1 MRESRTISPAVPR
14 PAGVTIK
21 SPREL
26 ESMREAGRV
35 VASVIALLR
44 EAVRPGMR
52 TQELD
57 ALAAREIKRLGAK
70 PAFLGYRGFPAT
82 ICVSLNEEIVHGIP
96 GSRLIEDGD
105 LVKMDVGAI
114 VDGLYGDAAVSV
126 QAGTASPEAQALLAT
141 AREALDRGIEAV
153 APGARLG
160 DIGAAVQQHAESRGY
175 GVVREYVGHGIGRLL
190 HEEPQVPNYGLQG
203 RGLLLREGMV
213 LAIEP
218 MVNIGTWQTRLLR
231 DRWTVVTADGSLS
244 AHFEHTV
251 AVTAEGAEVLTA
263 PRK

>member
-1 MRESRTISPAVPR
+1 MRESRTISPAVPA

-44 EAVRPGMR
+44 ESVRPGMR

-57 ALAAREIKRLGAK
+57 ALAAKEIKRMGAK

-96 GSRLIEDGD
+96 GSRVIEDGD
-105 LVKMDVGAI
+105 VVKMDVGAI
-114 VDGLYGDAAVSV
+114 VDGLYGDAAFSV
-126 QAGTASPEAQALLAT
+126 QAGTASPEAQALLQT
-141 AREALDRGIEAV
+141 GRESLERAIEVV

-175 GVVREYVGHGIGRLL
+175 GVVREYVGHGIGRRL
-190 HEEPQVPNYGLQG
+190 HEEPQVPNYGVQG

-218 MVNIGTWQTRLLR
+218 MVNIGTWQTRLLS
-231 DRWTVVTADGSLS
+231 DRWTVVTADGALS

-263 PRK
+263 PRA

>member
-1 MRESRTISPAVPR
+1 
-14 PAGVTIK
+14 
-21 SPREL
+21 
-26 ESMREAGRV
+26 MREAGRV

-57 ALAAREIKRLGAK
+57 AVAAREIKRLGAK

-96 GSRLIEDGD
+96 GSRIIEDGD

-126 QAGTASPEAQALLAT
+126 QAGTASPEAQALLQT
-141 AREALDRGIEAV
+141 SRESLERGIEAV
-153 APGARLG
+153 CPGARLG

-190 HEEPQVPNYGLQG
+190 HEEPQVPNYGRAG
-203 RGLLLREGMV
+203 RGARIRRGM
-213 LAIEP
+213 AIAVEP
-218 MVNIGTWQTRLLR
+218 MLNIGTSDTQVEA
-231 DRWTVVTADGSLS
+231 DGWTVSTADGSLS
-244 AHFEHTV
+244 AHFEDTIAITEDGPV
-251 AVTAEGAEVLTA
+251 VTTQFGTNGTGDDSKGV
-263 PRK
+263 